1 AMKINII
8 SYEITSLFGS
18 KIKKNDNTEYIW
30 NDIEVDG
37 WIKGDFKRG
46 KFKNYFYNL
55 YFYFL
60 LTMKDW
66 IYFIILSFIIIT
78 IRVFNKNNKIVIT

>member
-1 AMKINII
+1 MKINII
-8 SYEITSLFGS
+8 SYEINSLFGS
-18 KIKKNDNTEYIW
+18 KIEKNESTEYIW
-30 NDIEVDG
+30 NDIEDDG
-37 WIKGDFKRG
+37 WKKGDFERG

-60 LTMKDW
+60 LTLKDW
-66 IYFIILSFIIIT
+66 IYFIVLSFIVIV